1 MSVINEVL
9 CPVDEDKEKTEEQK
23 TSPRVAKF
31 EGKVIGLLNNGVP
44 NSFFPR
50 LEQLLKE
57 RYPSAKVLHW
67 KKVYGSK
74 PAPADQLEDVIKNSD
89 AVIVG
94 VAI

>member
-1 MSVINEVL
+1 MATISEVL
-9 CPVDEDKEKTEEQK
+9 CPVDEAKEKIEEHRL
-23 TSPRVAKF
+23 SPRVSSL

-50 LEQLLKE
+50 LQQLFQE

-67 KKVYGSK
+67 KKIYGSK
-74 PAPADQLEDVIKNSD
+74 PAPADQLEEVVKNSD
-89 AVIVG
+89 VVVVG

>member
-9 CPVDEDKEKTEEQK
+9 CPVDEAKENVEEQK
-23 TSPRVAKF
+23 IAARLSDF

-67 KKVYGSK
+67 KKVYNSK
-74 PAPADQLEDVIKNSD
+74 PAPGDQIEDVVRNSD
-89 AVIVG
+89 AVVVG